1 MLVMS
6 DFLGIK
12 TAFFQILYN
21 IFIKGP
27 LYIVHGLG
35 DAITYLSGQKIVDKI
50 FGTNG
55 HFLNI
60 PPQFFIFLAIA
71 IMLIVLFAGGVIL
84 HAMVHQNI
92 RSEIAGI
99 ANRSIIVILLLLLIP
114 LFFWVINFTVI
125 SIIHIIM
132 PEFVHGEKLA
142 NMVGALGFTDG
153 LNHQDWHYDVGYP
166 DMENYNLFLGTLG
179 SFFCMIIFFYLGLS
193 LIQRIFDLFL
203 LYITAPIVFS
213 TATSGVKWQKI
224 NLWKDL
230 VIGRFISSLGIV
242 LSLTLFINLEPL
254 MLNAGNDVSD
264 SWIGQSTFK
273 LLFITGGAVATYN
286 SQMLFASMVGQTVGI
301 MEGMRMLTT
310 MKAASSGLKAGAT
323 GMFGL
328 GKSLLMG
335 KRKMLGKNQ
344 NGETNGVLNR
354 LQSGGIAKFAKFS
367 TKATVGSILATA
379 GFIGGSLATYKTF
392 GAKGSLKRAGKHT
405 IVNPT
410 KKLANIV
417 KSKSSQQYAKG
428 TSKHESH
435 NLKNEFKNQLKTK
448 PLKKLEID
456 NSIIGSATNQ
466 NVIYGTTP
474 RYKNKPRSEL
484 EKKNVD
490 KYFENGQP
498 DWYDN
503 QFKSN
508 TERTK
513 SDWFDSKN
521 LGKKPM
527 RKTTNNLL
535 ISMKKDNKGE

>member
-1 MLVMS
+1 M
-6 DFLGIK
+6 
-12 TAFFQILYN
+12 
-21 IFIKGP
+21 KGP

-55 HFLNI
+55 HFLNM
-60 PPQFFIFLAIA
+60 PPQFLIFLAIA

-203 LYITAPIVFS
+203 LYITSPIIFS

-264 SWIGQSTFK
+264 SWIRQSTFK

-310 MKAASSGLKAGAT
+310 MKSASSGLKAGT
-323 GMFGL
+323 IGMFGL
-328 GKSLLMG
+328 GKSLLIG
-335 KRKMLGKNQ
+335 KRKMLGKNKD
-344 NGETNGVLNR
+344 GEGSGVLNR
-354 LQSGGIAKFAKFS
+354 LQSGGLAKFARFS
-367 TKATVGSILATA
+367 TKATVGSVLATA

-392 GAKGSLKRAGKHT
+392 GVKGSLKRAGKHA

-435 NLKNEFKNQLKTK
+435 NLKNELKNQFKKT
-448 PLKKLEID
+448 PFKKEDID
-456 NSIIGSATNQ
+456 LSIVGSATNK
-466 NVIYGTTP
+466 NVIHGTTA
-474 RYKNKPRSEL
+474 RYTNKPRSEVDQ
-484 EKKNVD
+484 KIVD

-498 DWYDN
+498 NWYDN
-503 QFKSN
+503 QSKNN
-508 TERTK
+508 TEKIK
-513 SDWFDSKN
+513 SDWFDTKN

-527 RKTTNNLL
+527 RKTKNNLL
-535 ISMKKDNKGE
+535 IGMKKDKKGEK